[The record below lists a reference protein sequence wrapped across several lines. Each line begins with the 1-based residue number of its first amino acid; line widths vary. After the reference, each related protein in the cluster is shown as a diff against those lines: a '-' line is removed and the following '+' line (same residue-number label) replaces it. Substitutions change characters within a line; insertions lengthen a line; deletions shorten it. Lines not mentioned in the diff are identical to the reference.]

1 MAEDETKE
9 QKQTQPL
16 ILKGKGDERHSF
28 CIPAEARN
36 LSSDFNGDVSAPD
49 GDYIEIANNIIR
61 YLKGVP
67 KNITMAQ
74 RSNFLPPTAA
84 FYEDSWRRRSIGFL
98 SGERFSFEDEK
109 QLLLSW
115 TGPFNK
121 GLVLDLGTSTGF
133 YARALAA
140 AEKSAEVV
148 AIDISEAMLEEARKR
163 SVAQGVSLYL
173 LKADVCELPFYGNS
187 AGLIVCG
194 GSLNEF
200 SNPEK
205 ALYEAKRVLR
215 PDGRLFM
222 MHLLRADTFTGK
234 MAQKAS
240 EAGGISFWTE
250 HETELLFGRAGF
262 EIERRLKLGIV
273 MFSLLKP
280 V

>member
-1 MAEDETKE
+1 MAEEATTE
-9 QKQTQPL
+9 KQQIQPL

-28 CIPAEARN
+28 RIPAEACN
-36 LSSDFNGDVSAPD
+36 LLSDFNGDVSAPD
-49 GDYIEIANNIIR
+49 GEHIEISDNIIR
-61 YLKGVP
+61 YLKGLP
-67 KNITMAQ
+67 KGITMAQ
-74 RSNFLPPTAA
+74 RSNFLPPTAL
-84 FYEDSWRRRSIGFL
+84 FYEDTWRRRSIGFL
-98 SGERFSFEDEK
+98 SGENFSFENEK

-115 TGPFNK
+115 TGPFNQ

-133 YARALAA
+133 YARALAG

-148 AIDISEAMLEEARKR
+148 AIDISEPMLSEAKKR
-163 SVAQGVSLYL
+163 CIADGVSLYL
-173 LKADVCELPFYGNS
+173 LKADVSELPFYGNS

-205 ALYEAKRVLR
+205 ALYEAKRVLS

-222 MHLLRADTFTGK
+222 MHLLRADTFAGK

-250 HETELLFGRAGF
+250 SESEQLFSRAGF
-262 EIERRLKLGIV
+262 EIERRLKMGVV